1 MDWFRGTPRMGYV
14 PVMHHVAIMKPSW
27 KLIPKILSGE
37 KTIESRWYQTRRA
50 PWNGIAAG
58 DVVYFKDSGK
68 PVTAKAE
75 VAEALQFELRDL
87 DDARKIVAE
96 YGKEISLVNPDLA
109 TWGSV
114 PRYAILIRLGNP
126 QTIAPFEIDK
136 RGFGSAAAWLAVGE
150 IAKVRK

>member
-1 MDWFRGTPRMGYV
+1 M
-14 PVMHHVAIMKPSW
+14 
-27 KLIPKILSGE
+27 
-37 KTIESRWYQTRRA
+37 
-50 PWNGIAAG
+50 
-58 DVVYFKDSGK
+58 
-68 PVTAKAE
+68 TAKAE

>member
-58 DVVYFKDSGK
+58 DVVYFKDSG
-68 PVTAKAE
+68 
-75 VAEALQFELRDL
+75 EARD
-87 DDARKIVAE
+87 
-96 YGKEISLVNPDLA
+96 GQS
-109 TWGSV
+109 
-114 PRYAILIRLGNP
+114 
-126 QTIAPFEIDK
+126 
-136 RGFGSAAAWLAVGE
+136 RG
-150 IAKVRK
+150 R